1 MNSSPL
7 LDHFITLSPAKMREG
22 SIREDEAAVLKLH
35 FLHLPPEIHGHVIRY
50 CGVKDI
56 YSLAL
61 VNHFL
66 NNVVRSKLRDF
77 LIAGCQNGKL

>member
-1 MNSSPL
+1 ME
-7 LDHFITLSPAKMREG
+7 EG
-22 SIREDEAAVLKLH
+22 YIYEDGDTASKLH

-50 CGVKDI
+50 CGVSDI

-77 LIAGCQNGKL
+77 LIAGCQNGKS